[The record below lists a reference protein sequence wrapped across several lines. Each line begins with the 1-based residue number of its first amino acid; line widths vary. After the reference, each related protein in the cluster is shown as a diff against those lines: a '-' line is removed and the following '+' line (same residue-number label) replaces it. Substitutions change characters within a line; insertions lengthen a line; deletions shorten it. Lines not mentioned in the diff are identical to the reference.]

1 MDNKL
6 IIKIEDKQF
15 ELDLRSFADSIKQDL
30 IETFGDKN
38 LKIQELLMLYLQKI
52 QKEALQNTQ
61 IQDIIAKITF

>member
-15 ELDLRSFADSIKQDL
+15 ELDLKNFADSIKQDL

-38 LKIQELLMLYLQKI
+38 LKTQELLMLYLQKI

-61 IQDIIAKITF
+61 IQDIIAKITL

>member
-15 ELDLRSFADSIKQDL
+15 ELDLKNFADSIKQDL
-30 IETFGDKN
+30 VETFGDKN
-38 LKIQELLMLYLQKI
+38 LKTQELLMLYLQKI

-61 IQDIIAKITF
+61 IQDIIAKITL

>member
-15 ELDLRSFADSIKQDL
+15 ELDLKNFADSIKQDL

-38 LKIQELLMLYLQKI
+38 LKTQELLMLYLQKI

-61 IQDIIAKITF
+61 IQNIIAKITL

>member
-15 ELDLRSFADSIKQDL
+15 ELDLKNFTDSIKQDL

-38 LKIQELLMLYLQKI
+38 LKTQELLMLYLQKI

-61 IQDIIAKITF
+61 IQDIIEKITL

>member
-15 ELDLRSFADSIKQDL
+15 ELDLKNFADSIKQDL

-38 LKIQELLMLYLQKI
+38 LKTQELLMFYLQKI

-61 IQDIIAKITF
+61 IQDIIAKITL